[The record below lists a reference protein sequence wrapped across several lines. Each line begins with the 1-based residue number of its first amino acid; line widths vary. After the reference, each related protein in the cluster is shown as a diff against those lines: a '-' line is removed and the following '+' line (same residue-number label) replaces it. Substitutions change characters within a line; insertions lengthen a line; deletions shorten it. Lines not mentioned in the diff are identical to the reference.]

1 MQTGFV
7 DFETAQEFLGHCSR
21 ATIYRRVASGQIT
34 LYKLGSKSLLK
45 IEELNALP
53 VRQGPDPAVN
63 DNDEP
68 AAA

>member
-1 MQTGFV
+1 MNIGYL
-7 DFETAQEFLGHCSR
+7 DFDKARAFLGDCSR
-21 ATIYRRVASGQIT
+21 ATIYRRVASGQLT

-53 VRQGPDPAVN
+53 ARQGPNPAVN